1 MSSKTYNSWPFL
13 TKSPSLNPIFVR
25 SAEILEVMS
34 TDEIGTTLPVYLYSA
49 SSYSVVAS
57 QTGTE
62 ILGAPASEGGG
73 CGAAERGE
81 TRNAAIEICKAIFL
95 MDCFIRVL
103 FRDLFEESAIGLRGR

>member
-13 TKSPSLNPIFVR
+13 TKSPSLKPIFVR

-62 ILGAPASEGGG
+62 ILGAPASEGGC
-73 CGAAERGE
+73 CGAAERAKRE
-81 TRNAAIEICKAIFL
+81 
-95 MDCFIRVL
+95 MPQ
-103 FRDLFEESAIGLRGR
+103 LRYVKRYF